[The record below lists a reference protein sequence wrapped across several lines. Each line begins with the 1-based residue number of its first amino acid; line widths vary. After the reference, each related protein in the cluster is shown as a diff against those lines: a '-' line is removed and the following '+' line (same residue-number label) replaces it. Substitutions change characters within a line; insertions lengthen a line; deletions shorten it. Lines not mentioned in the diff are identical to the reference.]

1 MSDKLKNI
9 KNAGFKIPDNYFEG
23 IEDAILN
30 QIKLKNIEGSGF
42 KVPDNYFESLEDTIL
57 NKISKNEK
65 SKVIN
70 LFTRRNL
77 MYVSS
82 IAATLLLLFNLSVF
96 HKKTASFETLETAS
110 LESYIMNEYIDSYE
124 MASLLTNEDLVEEN
138 FIEHN
143 FSEENMESYILN
155 NVDLESYFSE

>member
-23 IEDAILN
+23 IEDTVLS
-30 QIKLKNIEGSGF
+30 QIKLKRIEGSGF
-42 KVPDNYFESLEDTIL
+42 KVPDSYFESLEDTII

-77 MYVSS
+77 MYASS
-82 IAATLLLLFNLSVF
+82 IAATILLLFNLSVF
-96 HKKTASFETLETAS
+96 QKKTASFETLETAS
-110 LESYIMNEYIDSYE
+110 LESYIMNEHIDSYE
-124 MASLLTNEDLVEEN
+124 MASLLNNEDLVEGN

-143 FSEENMESYILN
+143 FSEETMENYILN
-155 NVDLESYFSE
+155 NVDLEGLFSE